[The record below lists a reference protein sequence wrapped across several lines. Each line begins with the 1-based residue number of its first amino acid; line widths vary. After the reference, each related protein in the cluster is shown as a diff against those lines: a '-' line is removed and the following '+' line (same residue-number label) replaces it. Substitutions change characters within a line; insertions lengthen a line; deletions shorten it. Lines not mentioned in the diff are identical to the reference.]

1 MYLKSLELQGFKSFP
16 EKIKLDFNKGITAVV
31 GPNGSGKSNIADAVR
46 WVLGEKSAKSLRG
59 NKMEDIIFNGTE
71 NRKPLSFAE
80 VSMIMDNSDKKLNLD
95 YPEVTVTRRV
105 YRSGESD
112 YLLNGTKC
120 RAKDILELFM
130 DTGVGKEGYSIIG
143 QGRIDEI
150 LSNKSEDR
158 RMLFE
163 EAAGIVKYR
172 TRSFEASNK
181 LAKERE
187 NLVRVNDIIATLESQ
202 VGPLEVQAEKA
213 KKFISLSNKLKTVEV
228 NRFVIEADRFENDI
242 KEVEKTISQLGNDV
256 LREHRQEEV
265 LQKKRTSLKSDLS
278 NVDLQYEENSNSIG
292 EKRSQ
297 VEQKENDIKMCE
309 SEIQHFN
316 ENIGRLN
323 KNIDQN
329 KKAIEDKKNESDALD
344 AKIVAKTLE
353 IERKNKAYEDKK
365 SAYTDLETKVTES
378 EEMFNRFN
386 SDIRD
391 KMNRSADIS
400 SEISKI
406 NARLLQLKERKST
419 VTEDISVL
427 QGQLKEKEIALAV
440 EEQKISRIDNE
451 IEKISNNIKNDNVTV
466 TELSGK
472 INDTK
477 KKQLDMTKSIQDKQS
492 RLRILSELENS
503 YEGYYGGVKAV
514 LSQRDRKVSGFEG
527 ICGAVGELIT
537 LDKKYETAIEIA
549 LGGAVQN
556 IVAKNEN
563 DVKKAIS
570 YLKTNNKGRATFL
583 PMTAIKPKTMNNKGD
598 IFKNTGVIGIAK
610 ELISYDAQ
618 YENIMSSLLE
628 RVIIVDTID
637 NGIALSKK
645 TNYSYKIVTLDG
657 ELFNVGGS
665 MTGGSISKRSTG
677 IFSRGREIGELREN
691 LKVLVSEYNELNS
704 ELDSMNNLIEESNKN
719 LKSSNEMLQSLH
731 INRTRSVAEVTK
743 SKEYVDDYKTRIEC
757 SGSESEKL
765 ELTISEDEKQIKQ
778 YENDLAAITAEIN
791 SVNEKIQEYQSKIQ
805 ENRDIRESSIREI
818 NDLKLEINQIN
829 NEIYNFNYNKKRI
842 ETEVME
848 LNTGIENF
856 KSEISEYES
865 QIDDKEK
872 NKQSIFENAEQ
883 LKEEYTK
890 FIKMQEELINYKNE
904 VNKELD
910 ELEKSIQRQTET
922 KNAIEK
928 QLSRFEVRKE
938 QLENER
944 KNLYNNMWEEYE
956 ITYVVA
962 KNYEK
967 LDMSSED
974 LVKEER
980 NLKNQMK
987 ALGNVNM
994 NAVEEYAEISEKY
1007 QFLIKNRDDIKQSEE
1022 KLIGIIEQLNVLME
1036 EQFRE
1041 QFKVISDNFA
1051 ETFKE
1056 MFGGGEAS
1064 LKLSNDQDI
1073 LNCGIDIIVQPPGKT
1088 LQNMMLLSGGEKAL
1102 TAISL
1107 LFAILKM
1114 KPSPFCILDEIEAAL
1129 DDANVNRYADYLKN
1143 FVDDTQFIVITH
1155 RKGTMEAAD
1164 ILYGVTMQE
1173 KGVSKL
1179 VSVKFDED
1187 YNLDKEA

>member
-316 ENIGRLN
+316 ENIERLN

-344 AKIVAKTLE
+344 AKIIAKTLE

-406 NARLLQLKERKST
+406 NARLSQLKERKST

-731 INRTRSVAEVTK
+731 INRTRSVAELTK

-757 SGSESEKL
+757 SGSEFEKL

-848 LNTGIENF
+848 LNTGTENF

>member
-316 ENIGRLN
+316 ENIERLN

-583 PMTAIKPKTMNNKGD
+583 PMTDIKPKTMNNKGD

-778 YENDLAAITAEIN
+778 YENDLAAIPAEIN

-1022 KLIGIIEQLNVLME
+1022 KLIGIIEQLDVLME

-1179 VSVKFDED
+1179 VSVKFDEN

>member
-316 ENIGRLN
+316 ENIERLN

-1114 KPSPFCILDEIEAAL
+1114 KPSPFCILGEIEAAL

>member
-316 ENIGRLN
+316 ENIERLN

-344 AKIVAKTLE
+344 AKIIAKTLE

-406 NARLLQLKERKST
+406 NARLSQLKERKST

-583 PMTAIKPKTMNNKGD
+583 PMTAIKPKTMNNKED

-731 INRTRSVAEVTK
+731 INRTRSVAELTK

-757 SGSESEKL
+757 SGSEFEKL

-842 ETEVME
+842 DTEVME
-848 LNTGIENF
+848 LNTGTENF

>member
-316 ENIGRLN
+316 ENIERLN

-583 PMTAIKPKTMNNKGD
+583 PMTDIKPKTMNNKGD

-778 YENDLAAITAEIN
+778 YENELAAITAEIN

-1022 KLIGIIEQLNVLME
+1022 KLIGIIEQLDVLME

-1179 VSVKFDED
+1179 VSVKFDEN

>member
-316 ENIGRLN
+316 ENIERLN

-344 AKIVAKTLE
+344 AKIIAKTLE

-406 NARLLQLKERKST
+406 NARLSQLKERKST

-583 PMTAIKPKTMNNKGD
+583 PMTAIKPKTMNNKED

-731 INRTRSVAEVTK
+731 INRTRSVAELTK

-757 SGSESEKL
+757 SGSEFEKL

-848 LNTGIENF
+848 LNTGTETF

>member
-242 KEVEKTISQLGNDV
+242 KEVEKTISQLGSDV

-316 ENIGRLN
+316 ENIERLN

-344 AKIVAKTLE
+344 AKIIAKTLE

-406 NARLLQLKERKST
+406 NARLSQLKERKST

-731 INRTRSVAEVTK
+731 INRTRSVAELTK

-757 SGSESEKL
+757 SGSEFEKL

-848 LNTGIENF
+848 LNTGTENF

-904 VNKELD
+904 VNRELD

>member
-316 ENIGRLN
+316 ENIERLN

-344 AKIVAKTLE
+344 AKIIAKTLE

-406 NARLLQLKERKST
+406 NARLSQLKERKST

-583 PMTAIKPKTMNNKGD
+583 PMTAIKPKTMNNKED

-731 INRTRSVAEVTK
+731 INRTRSVAELTK

-757 SGSESEKL
+757 SGSEFEKL

-848 LNTGIENF
+848 LNTGTENF